1 MYSINF
7 EYSRRQGKK
16 KGVEAGALE
25 PLNFSFRCL
34 IQNDAT
40 LNTGKM
46 GSMQSSVLH
55 KRK

>member
-46 GSMQSSVLH
+46 GSMQSS
-55 KRK
+55 